1 MTCPDYIDDPRGGGY
16 LQRMQA
22 ELKKPSGAAGG
33 TISERAGKR
42 WRGICSPNAN
52 RIRLSRR
59 MATDIDSLEVWLL
72 PLTNP
77 MKPLA

>member
-1 MTCPDYIDDPRGGGY
+1 MTCPDYIDDLGGGGY

-22 ELKKPSGAAGG
+22 ELKSRVVLPEGRFLSAW
-33 TISERAGKR
+33 KR
-42 WRGICSPNAN
+42 RRGIRSPNAN
-52 RIRLSRR
+52 RIWLSRR

-72 PLTNP
+72 PLTIP